1 MLANTHVQ
9 LRRAINVIIDAI
21 LMSILHETT
30 RKKDWKNYST
40 QRAHFGWYHLKTAY
54 VLLESEVGRTN
65 SKLGRTLWSQKS
77 PSLLI
82 SQVERLLPT
91 IFLAF
96 QFQTV
101 LSNLRLPNYKDAV
114 KMLTIFC
121 WLNYCWHNPEKHLLT
136 TVLTFGTCVEFV
148 VTNLIENVRFW
159 GNGSEYDE
167 LLKSM
172 CPRHLFDEHF
182 QSFPL

>member
-1 MLANTHVQ
+1 MKLKRSILSWEEPFWSHKSNFTFNFPSCKIASNYIFGFPISNDSFQ
-9 LRRAINVIIDAI
+9 LRIDI
-21 LMSILHETT
+21 
-30 RKKDWKNYST
+30 
-40 QRAHFGWYHLKTAY
+40 
-54 VLLESEVGRTN
+54 
-65 SKLGRTLWSQKS
+65 
-77 PSLLI
+77 
-82 SQVERLLPT
+82 
-91 IFLAF
+91 
-96 QFQTV
+96 
-101 LSNLRLPNYKDAV
+101 SNLRPPNYTDAV
-114 KMLTIFC
+114 KMPTIFC